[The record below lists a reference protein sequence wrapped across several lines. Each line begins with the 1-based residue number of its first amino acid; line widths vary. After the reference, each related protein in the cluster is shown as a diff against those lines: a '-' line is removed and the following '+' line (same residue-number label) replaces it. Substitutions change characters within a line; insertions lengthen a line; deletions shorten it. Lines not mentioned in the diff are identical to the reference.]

1 MNLDL
6 LSLQNASGRLNMVC
20 LSLEQDIV
28 RNSLFSELCAL
39 ACGIML
45 LRDKVEATCQKVGQ
59 GLGVTG

>member
-1 MNLDL
+1 
-6 LSLQNASGRLNMVC
+6 MVC